1 MSFLR
6 VLVEWKDIISQ
17 KLWKR
22 TLDPLLGRYPVEVF
36 FPEGV
41 SFTGEVESDGVV
53 RVEGDFRGNLQCP
66 VAVLAS
72 NSRVTAGVQAQ
83 CLYIEGRCRGIFRV
97 EMLYLAPQGDVEG
110 EVHTETLY
118 IEDGARMRGRLC
130 VGGHKDSVQNREI
143 PAAGP

>member
-6 VLVEWKDIISQ
+6 LVEWKDILFR
-17 KLWKR
+17 KLWRKS
-22 TLDPLLGRYPVEVF
+22 LDPFLGRYPVEVF
-36 FPEGV
+36 FPEDV
-41 SFTGEVESDGVV
+41 SVVGEIESDGIV
-53 RVEGDFRGNLQCP
+53 RVEGNFRGNLRCP

-72 NSRVTAGVQAQ
+72 SSWVTAEVQAQ

-97 EMLYLAPQGDVEG
+97 EMLYIAPRGDVEG

-130 VGGHKDSVQNREI
+130 VGGYKESEQGREVS
-143 PAAGP
+143 AAGS